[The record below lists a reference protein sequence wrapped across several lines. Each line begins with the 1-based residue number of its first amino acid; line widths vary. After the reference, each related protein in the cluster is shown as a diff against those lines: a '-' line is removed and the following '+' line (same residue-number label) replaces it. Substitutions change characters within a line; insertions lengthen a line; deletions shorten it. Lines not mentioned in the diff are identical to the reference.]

1 MRLEIIMPYEMA
13 LELEQEQREAQG
25 QLAEECR
32 EAEVSFSR
40 IKVGKHSLC
49 PCGLKQ
55 AQDCNCND
63 RPF

>member
-1 MRLEIIMPYEMA
+1 MPYEMA
-13 LELEQEQREAQG
+13 LEYEQEQRLEQG
-25 QLAEECR
+25 RLSEENRQAEELYER
-32 EAEVSFSR
+32 L
-40 IKVGKHSLC
+40 KVGKHPLC